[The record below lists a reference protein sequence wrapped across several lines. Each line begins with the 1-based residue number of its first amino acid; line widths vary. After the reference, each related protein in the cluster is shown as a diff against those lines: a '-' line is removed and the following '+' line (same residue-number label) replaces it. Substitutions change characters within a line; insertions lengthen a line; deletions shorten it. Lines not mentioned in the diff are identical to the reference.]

1 MTRIKI
7 CGITRA
13 EDAHLGVEL
22 GAAALGF
29 NFFPP
34 SPRYIVPDAARELAR
49 SLPPMVTAVGIFAEE
64 NDAGRV
70 LAMARRAG
78 MQVVQL
84 HGGREEVAMSVAEH
98 FPLLRAI
105 SVGPQFDPASLASLC
120 ARAFLL
126 DGYHP
131 MLHGGTAKTFDWR
144 LAREAGKYGTVVLAG
159 GLNAQNVEQA
169 IDTAMPFAVDVASGV
184 ESAPGI
190 KDAEKMRAFFQA
202 VQRADCRMAGG
213 GKRD

>member
-1 MTRIKI
+1 MTHIKI

-13 EDAHLGVEL
+13 QDARLAVEL

-34 SPRYIVPDAARELAR
+34 SPRYIVPKAACELAL

-64 NDAGRV
+64 NDAQHV
-70 LAMARRAG
+70 LTTARRAG
-78 MQVVQL
+78 VQAVQL
-84 HGGREEVAMSVAEH
+84 HGGREEVARRVAEH
-98 FPLLRAI
+98 YPLLRAV
-105 SVGPQFDPASLASLC
+105 SVGPQFDPAMLAGLC

-126 DGYHP
+126 DGFHQV
-131 MLHGGTAKTFDWR
+131 LRGGTGKTFDWHV
-144 LAREAGKYGTVVLAG
+144 AREAGKYGVVVLAG

-169 IDTAMPFAVDVASGV
+169 IDVAAPFAVDVASGV

-190 KDAEKMRAFFQA
+190 KDEEKMRAFFQA
-202 VQRADCRMAGG
+202 VRRADCRRGSEEE
-213 GKRD
+213 RN